1 LVDSRNRLSGRQV
14 LELVGLV
21 ADNVGVGKAARVMG
35 LNSKTVGL
43 FMSRLGSACIRSVE
57 RPRAW
62 GRLQV
67 DETFVGKRKHSRGKK
82 SRARGWWFIACTEIL
97 ASGASETSWT
107 LVKRRTKEVCTD
119 VVRRRS
125 WRTTATSTPG

>member
-1 LVDSRNRLSGRQV
+1 V

-62 GRLQV
+62 SRLQV
-67 DETFVGKRKHSRGKK
+67 DETFVGKHKHSRSNK
-82 SRARGWWFIACTEIL
+82 SRARSWWFITCTRCHGVAVASCERYTCCCSSLLSSSPTISPIL
-97 ASGASETSWT
+97 
-107 LVKRRTKEVCTD
+107 
-119 VVRRRS
+119 
-125 WRTTATSTPG
+125 